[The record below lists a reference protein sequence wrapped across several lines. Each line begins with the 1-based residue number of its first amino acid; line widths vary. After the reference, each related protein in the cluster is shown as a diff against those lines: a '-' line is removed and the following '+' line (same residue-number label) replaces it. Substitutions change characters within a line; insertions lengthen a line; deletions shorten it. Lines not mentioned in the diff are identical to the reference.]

1 MPIREKIENHLKEA
15 IKNKEKTRVSTLRLM
30 LAAIKDRDIANRN
43 SENQA
48 VIKDDEII
56 KVLRKMLKQCKESA
70 EIYKKNNREDLFKIE
85 DQEIKII
92 TPFLPQQLSGE
103 EIREICEKTIKSVGA
118 TSSKDIGKV
127 MGTLKKSHADVIDFS
142 KVSKIIKEI
151 LK

>member
-48 VIKDDEII
+48 VIKDDEIV
-56 KVLRKMLKQCKESA
+56 KALRKMLKQRKESA

-92 TPFLPQQLSGE
+92 TTFLPQQLSGE
-103 EIREICEKTIKSVGA
+103 EIRQICEKTVKSVGA

-127 MGTLKKSHADVIDFS
+127 MGMLKKSHADVIDFS
-142 KVSKIIKEI
+142 KVSKIVKEI